1 MRYVYVHDYTILY
14 VTMHLLVSRI
24 NQLLKVRLDG
34 EDYLVKATS
43 HAEQVFSVKVFA
55 YAWN

>member
-24 NQLLKVRLDG
+24 NQLLKVRLYG

-55 YAWN
+55 YA